1 VERLRHSVGK
11 SWLLTAAASLVGVAA
26 LVAAGCGGGSG
37 EAADERVAALEQQVS
52 NLKGDAN
59 YWQQLTRLMKP
70 VELSSMTDHRA
81 YMLPSGYLLALHF
94 DNMDLDKA
102 ENLNWVALGVPGT
115 FCKKDQQRAESEF
128 GPGVTHFH
136 DLAAD
141 THGGKPGAKGVWFVH
156 VAVRDFTSPMSEGPV
171 EGGKPDSGFMPTPAP
186 TCA

>member
-1 VERLRHSVGK
+1 MFRRRTALWTFAPLVVAIA
-11 SWLLTAAASLVGVAA
+11 LLASA
-26 LVAAGCGGGSG
+26 CGGDEGGASEA
-37 EAADERVAALEQQVS
+37 EAADLRAQLA
-52 NLKGDAN
+52 DARHDSR
-59 YWQQLTRLMKP
+59 YWQQLTSLMEP
-70 VELSSMTDHRA
+70 VELKSMTDHRA

-136 DLAAD
+136 DLEAD
-141 THGGKPGAKGVWFVH
+141 THGGKPGAEGVWFVH

>member
-1 VERLRHSVGK
+1 MFRRRTGLF
-11 SWLLTAAASLVGVAA
+11 A
-26 LVAAGCGGGSG
+26 LVLLVVSLFAAGCGGDEGGAS
-37 EAADERVAALEQQVS
+37 EADAADLRAQLADAEQDS
-52 NLKGDAN
+52 R
-59 YWQQLTRLMKP
+59 YWQQLTSLMEP
-70 VELSSMTDHRA
+70 VELKSMTDHRA

-94 DNMDLDKA
+94 DNMDLDQA

-115 FCKKDQQRAESEF
+115 FCKKDQQRAETEF

-136 DLAAD
+136 DLEAD
-141 THGGKPGAKGVWFVH
+141 THGGKPGADGVWFVH